1 MSAGPTSLLDALAP
15 VRDALLERARADAAR
30 TLAAAER
37 DADTLLEGARA
48 EADALLGAARARG
61 AEEAAAVL
69 AAERS
74 RTRRTVRTAELQVR
88 REAYDELR
96 ERTAARLRE
105 HCAGP
110 EGRALTAWM
119 AERVRAA
126 LGADA
131 VIVPVPGGGVRG
143 YVPGR
148 FADCSV
154 DALAERAVEALGSEV
169 EALWADR

>member
-1 MSAGPTSLLDALAP
+1 MSAGPISQLDALAP
-15 VRDALLERARADAAR
+15 VRAALLERARADAAR
-30 TLAAAER
+30 TLARAQR
-37 DADTLLEGARA
+37 DADALLEGARA
-48 EADALLGAARARG
+48 EADALLDAARSRG

-74 RTRRTVRTAELQVR
+74 RTRRTTLTAELEVR

-105 HCAGP
+105 RCAGP
-110 EGRALTAWM
+110 DGRVLTARM

-126 LGADA
+126 LGPDA
-131 VIVPVPGGGVRG
+131 VIVPAPGGGVRG
-143 YVPGR
+143 HVAGR

-154 DALAERAVEALGSEV
+154 DALAERAVEALGPEV